1 MDHKFSPDGIEMV
14 MDAIG
19 GKSFANSYKC
29 LDRRAAGG
37 VRFVR
42 SGRTGREESTPR
54 GLSAIMQTPRFNPL
68 RLMSDNITV
77 IGVILGKMLSRT
89 ALMRREMEEIFKLYE
104 TGKIKPVIGKSFP
117 LADAVSAHKYIH
129 ARKNIGKVILNV
141 K

>member
-1 MDHKFSPDGIEMV
+1 V

-29 LDRRAAGG
+29 LGPTGRLVVYGLSAAAGPDG
-37 VRFVR
+37 KK
-42 SGRTGREESTPR
+42 STPR
-54 GLSAIMQTPRFNPL
+54 GLSAILQTPRFNPL

-77 IGVILGKMLSRT
+77 IGVSLGKMLSRT
-89 ALMRREMEEIFKLYE
+89 ALMRREMEEIFKLFE